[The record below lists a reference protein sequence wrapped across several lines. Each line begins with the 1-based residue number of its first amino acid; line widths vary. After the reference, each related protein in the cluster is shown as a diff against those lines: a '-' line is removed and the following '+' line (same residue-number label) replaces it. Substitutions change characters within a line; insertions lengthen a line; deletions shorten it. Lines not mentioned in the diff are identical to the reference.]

1 MAAQTTHL
9 ASKTQSCESGAFL
22 REPGWEGLTIRA
34 PSGDDTLV
42 LCESLAMSR
51 TLPVLALSLA
61 TLAAAPGLL
70 QGAPG
75 TADLE
80 TQFDTAIKP
89 AEMGDWMKTMAAE
102 PNHVSSAH
110 DKLNAEMTLKQF
122 KEWGWDAKIE
132 TFKVLYPTPIQ
143 VGLELVGKTSFK
155 ATLTEAPI
163 PGDSTSSKTKDQLPA
178 YVAFQGD
185 GDVTAPLVYVNY
197 GMPDDYKALERM
209 GVDVKGKIA
218 IARYGQ
224 GWRGLKP
231 KLAHEHGAVGCLI
244 YSDPHDDG
252 YSIDDVYPKG
262 AARPAQGFQ
271 RGSVADMPLYP
282 GDPLTPGVGA
292 TDGARRLTR
301 EAAPT
306 ILKIPV
312 LPISYGDAEHF
323 LSALEGRVVP
333 ASWRGSLA
341 ITYHVGGTDA
351 AKAHIV
357 VKSDWSLKTLYN
369 VVAFMKGSELPDQWV
384 LRGNHHDGWVF
395 GATDPLSGHVAMMA
409 EAKAIGQLVRSGWKP
424 RRTLVY
430 LSWDGEE
437 PMLLGST
444 EWAEAHAAELKKK
457 ALVYINSDSNGRGF
471 LGVGGSHSLEDYV
484 AKVAADVVDPESG
497 VSVDARRRA
506 RAMTA
511 SGSAG
516 ANERAKEVGKIAGDP
531 SKDYP
536 LDPLGSGSDYS
547 SFLQHLGVA
556 SLNIGYGGEGSSGG
570 VYHSAY
576 DTWEHHSK
584 FVDPGFTYAGAL
596 AKTAGRLV
604 LRLSEAELPVQ
615 RYSDFAN
622 TVSTYLDEVKKLA
635 DHKREDQVAQ
645 AKMFAANAFKLSD
658 DPTLSRGLP
667 TPLKVVPYFNFAPI
681 ENALARLK
689 TSAKAYDA
697 ALAAKGAALPAAKKG
712 KLVELAGRTE
722 QALVMEPGLPG
733 GRGWYKNMIYAPGRL
748 TGYGAK
754 TLPGVREAIEDERWT
769 DVDTYAVMI
778 GKALTAYA
786 DRLDEGVALING
798 PPAAT
803 KGQGTN

>member
-1 MAAQTTHL
+1 M
-9 ASKTQSCESGAFL
+9 
-22 REPGWEGLTIRA
+22 
-34 PSGDDTLV
+34 
-42 LCESLAMSR
+42 
-51 TLPVLALSLA
+51 LSLA
-61 TLAAAPGLL
+61 LTALVAAPAPMQAAPG
-70 QGAPG
+70 A
-75 TADLE
+75 ANLE
-80 TQFDTAIKP
+80 TQFDAAISP

-110 DKLNAEMTLKQF
+110 DKLNAEMTLKQL
-122 KEWGWDAKIE
+122 KDWGWDAKLE

-143 VGLELVGKTSFK
+143 VGLELLGRERFK

-163 PGDSTSSKTKDQLPA
+163 PGDATSSHTKDELPA

-197 GMPDDYKALERM
+197 GMPDDYKALERL
-209 GVDVKGKIA
+209 GVDVKGKIV

-231 KLAHEHGAVGCLI
+231 KLAHEHGAVGCII

-252 YSIDDVYPKG
+252 YAIDDVYPKG
-262 AARPAQGFQ
+262 AGRPAQGFQ

-306 ILKIPV
+306 ILKLPV

-333 ASWRGSLA
+333 GNWRGSLA

-351 AKAHIV
+351 AKAHLV
-357 VKSDWSLKTLYN
+357 VKSDWSLKTLYD
-369 VVAFMKGSELPDQWV
+369 VVAVMKGSELPDQWV

-395 GATDPLSGHVAMMA
+395 GASDPLSGHVAMMA

-424 RRTLVY
+424 KRTLVY

-444 EWAEAHAAELKKK
+444 EWAETHAAELKKK
-457 ALVYINSDSNGRGF
+457 ALVYINTDNNDRGF
-471 LGVGGSHSLEDYV
+471 LRVEGSHSLEHYV
-484 AKVAADVVDPESG
+484 ARVATDVVDPQTG

-516 ANERAKEVGKIAGDP
+516 ASERGKEVGKIAADP
-531 SKDYP
+531 AKEYP
-536 LDPLGSGSDYS
+536 LEPLGSGSDYS
-547 SFLQHLGVA
+547 SFLQHLGIA
-556 SLNIGYGGEGSSGG
+556 SLNVGYGGEGNGGG

-576 DTWEHHSK
+576 DTWEHHSR
-584 FVDPGFTYAGAL
+584 FVDPGFAYAGAL

-604 LRLSEAELPVQ
+604 LRMSEAELPVQ
-615 RYSDFAN
+615 RYGDFAN

-635 DHKREDQVAQ
+635 DRKRDEQVAQ

-667 TPLKVVPYFNFAPI
+667 APLKVVPYFNFAPI
-681 ENALARLK
+681 ENAIVRLK
-689 TSAKAYDA
+689 ASAKAYDA
-697 ALAAKGAALPAAKKG
+697 ALAAKGAALPAARKSQ
-712 KLVELAGRTE
+712 LVELAGRTE
-722 QALVMEPGLPG
+722 QALLMEPGLPG

-769 DVDTYAVMI
+769 DVDTYAAMI

-798 PPAAT
+798 PSASARAPGA
-803 KGQGTN
+803 N